1 MGLSTDMPCREL
13 VELVTAYL
21 DGALSSADHDRCDAH
36 WRTCP
41 GCRTYLAQM
50 QLVVGSLGQLGRRE
64 VEENRGERDRILDLF
79 RTRGLHN
86 REPRERSVPLGM
98 AGEFAA
104 PGDHISYFWES
115 EHEFDA
121 AAGFLAAGVE
131 RDEVCVLLGHDAAN
145 GRLLAGL
152 ERRELAPD
160 ELRRRDR
167 LHTVSGQQ
175 PADAVL
181 GEIGDRIRAAVD
193 RGVTMVRVLGNLGWE
208 HPGWPAEGDI
218 LRLEARVTDAV
229 RNLPTV
235 VMCAYDVRGLS
246 GRRLLLG
253 GLECHPFTLRRAALR
268 HNEHHVPAEQ
278 FLEMLALDAA

>member
-1 MGLSTDMPCREL
+1 MGSSTDMPCREL

-21 DGALSSADHDRCDAH
+21 DGALSSADRERCDAH
-36 WRTCP
+36 WRTCL

-50 QLVVGSLGQLGRRE
+50 QLVVGSLGELRRRE
-64 VEENRGERDRILDLF
+64 VEENGAERDRLLDLF
-79 RTRGLHN
+79 RTRGLHS
-86 REPRERSVPLGM
+86 RGPREHRVPLGI
-98 AGEFAA
+98 AGEFAV

-121 AAGFLAAGVE
+121 TAGFLAAGVE
-131 RDEVCVLLGHDAAN
+131 RDELCVLLGHDAAN
-145 GRLLAGL
+145 GRVLAGL
-152 ERRELAPD
+152 ERRGLTPD

-181 GEIGDRIRAAVD
+181 REIGDRIRTAVD
-193 RGVTMVRVLGNLGWE
+193 RGVPMVRVLGNLGWE

-229 RNLPTV
+229 RNLPSV

-246 GRRLLLG
+246 GRSLLLG
-253 GLECHPFTLRRAALR
+253 GLECHPLTLRRAALR

-278 FLEMLALDAA
+278 FLETLALDAA

>member
-1 MGLSTDMPCREL
+1 
-13 VELVTAYL
+13 
-21 DGALSSADHDRCDAH
+21 
-36 WRTCP
+36 
-41 GCRTYLAQM
+41 
-50 QLVVGSLGQLGRRE
+50 
-64 VEENRGERDRILDLF
+64 
-79 RTRGLHN
+79 
-86 REPRERSVPLGM
+86 M

-121 AAGFLAAGVE
+121 AAGFLAVGVE

-152 ERRELAPD
+152 ERRGLAPD
-160 ELRRRDR
+160 KLRRRDR
-167 LHTVSGQQ
+167 LHVVSGQQ
-175 PADAVL
+175 PADAVQ
-181 GEIGDRIRAAVD
+181 GEIGDRIRTAVD
-193 RGVTMVRVLGNLGWE
+193 RGVPMVRVLGNLGWE

-218 LRLEARVTDAV
+218 LRLEARLTDAV
-229 RNLPTV
+229 RNLPSV

-253 GLECHPFTLRRAALR
+253 GLECHPLTLRRAALR

-278 FLEMLALDAA
+278 FLEALALAPRRKGPAAGVLLERELPRRFFAFLQEPASFISGVPTCNESRWPRDSKVIAG

>member
-1 MGLSTDMPCREL
+1 MPCREL

-21 DGALSSADHDRCDAH
+21 DGALSRGDHERCDAH
-36 WRTCP
+36 WWTCP
-41 GCRTYLAQM
+41 GCRRYLAQM
-50 QLVVGSLGQLGRRE
+50 QLVVGSLGQLRRRE
-64 VEENRGERDRILDLF
+64 VEENGAAARDRLLDLF

-86 REPRERSVPLGM
+86 RERRERSVPVGM

-145 GRLLAGL
+145 GRVLAGL
-152 ERRELAPD
+152 ERRGLSPD
-160 ELRRRDR
+160 KLRRHDR

-175 PADAVL
+175 SADAVL
-181 GEIGDRIRAAVD
+181 GEIGDRIRTAVD
-193 RGVTMVRVLGNLGWE
+193 RGVPMVRVLGNLGWK

-229 RNLPTV
+229 RNLPSV

-246 GRRLLLG
+246 GRSLLLG
-253 GLECHPFTLRRAALR
+253 GVECHPLTLRRAVLR

-278 FLEMLALDAA
+278 FLETLAIDAA

>member
-1 MGLSTDMPCREL
+1 MGSSTDMPCREF

-21 DGALSSADHDRCDAH
+21 DGALSSADRERCDAH
-36 WRTCP
+36 WRNCP
-41 GCRTYLAQM
+41 ECRAYLAQM
-50 QLVVGSLGQLGRRE
+50 QLVVGSLGQLRRRE
-64 VEENRGERDRILDLF
+64 VEENGAERDRLLDLF

-86 REPRERSVPLGM
+86 RESRERSVPLGM

-131 RDEVCVLLGHDAAN
+131 RDEGCVLLGHDAAN
-145 GRLLAGL
+145 ARLLAGL
-152 ERRELAPD
+152 ERRGLAPD

-167 LHTVSGQQ
+167 LHTVSGEQ

-181 GEIGDRIRAAVD
+181 GAIGDRIRTAVD
-193 RGVTMVRVLGNLGWE
+193 RGVPMVRVLGNLGWE
-208 HPGWPAEGDI
+208 HPGWPAEADI

-229 RNLPTV
+229 RNLASV

-246 GRRLLLG
+246 GRSLLLG
-253 GLECHPFTLRRAALR
+253 GLECHPLTLRRAALR
-268 HNEHHVPAEQ
+268 HNEHHVPAAQ
-278 FLEMLALDAA
+278 FLETLALDAA